1 MKRVIFLD
9 THFLVNNI
17 GKINEIA
24 NEFKEKEFDV
34 YIPVLVKEEFINIQ
48 LRKLENAYNE
58 IECYKQNNPVM
69 ELKYK
74 EKEESIKIIEDLY
87 NKKFDETFKDKII
100 SYNKKTML
108 DRVLER
114 NRYKK
119 PPFNKDSGSSYKGF
133 KDTIILLSIMDF
145 IDKYTEEVEFY
156 FITSDNGFTKQK
168 SAIEKEIIE
177 KYKNKFTIIDGN
189 DKSKLYKEINIEVEL
204 EIEKEDNVFY
214 KKDINVDEIRNKINK
229 LMDSFIF
236 IETIDNFGN
245 EEKERRFDLNKYITV
260 EKTER
265 FLDNIDKVIAENI
278 FRNEIHIE
286 LFFENDVEL
295 SSYHKIDTYI
305 VKEISEI
312 YKLIKTTEYKEALIN
327 YISERINENR
337 IFNIFDKESPEELPF

>member
-9 THFLVNNI
+9 TNFLVNNI

-119 PPFNKDSGSSYKGF
+119 PPFNKDSGSSDKGF
-133 KDTIILLSIMDF
+133 KDTIILLSIIKQLILF
-145 IDKYTEEVEFY
+145 IAT
-156 FITSDNGFTKQK
+156 Q
-168 SAIEKEIIE
+168 
-177 KYKNKFTIIDGN
+177 
-189 DKSKLYKEINIEVEL
+189 
-204 EIEKEDNVFY
+204 
-214 KKDINVDEIRNKINK
+214 
-229 LMDSFIF
+229 
-236 IETIDNFGN
+236 
-245 EEKERRFDLNKYITV
+245 
-260 EKTER
+260 
-265 FLDNIDKVIAENI
+265 
-278 FRNEIHIE
+278 
-286 LFFENDVEL
+286 
-295 SSYHKIDTYI
+295 
-305 VKEISEI
+305 
-312 YKLIKTTEYKEALIN
+312 
-327 YISERINENR
+327 
-337 IFNIFDKESPEELPF
+337 